1 MSSKLFF
8 VNIFD
13 GINSLSVTPIAERN
27 TNIDV
32 EIKTAYIKDIYN
44 TDEFNSTNMLNNSD
58 IKNFYYNIILESLNL
73 NSEAQTNQAFK
84 NNLQQLKSDFKDL
97 YILSRY
103 RNSSKKSCVSISST
117 GVINTSDL
125 IGNFKIYNV
134 GKESLDTITFGVDGS
149 DTFTDDRANSVY
161 AEVREYDGIFI
172 SKSFIQL
179 TDVTREAYPWDYD
192 GTSYSDIS
200 EKILTSFYKCKVY
213 VYIVKNFDFS
223 TNQYYY
229 STYILILRNVSN
241 ESQYAQDFTSAIAS
255 FATASSLQLN
265 KIFYPFSVIVDSET
279 IEKGNLVD
287 GNLSNLSFEFPSI
300 CLGANGK
307 INTDTSSDTLALNA
321 MACDLGGNIM
331 IQYSGGPVIKLR
343 DDQLCSGNIN
353 VAFVRIDNMNSNE
366 VFLYKDLP
374 NLTNFL
380 NVYAFNFSYV
390 KYIKEDGTTEV
401 LVGSA
406 SIKTPT
412 HRYQN
417 QTLKTSNYFAYSF
430 DSSYGSQ
437 SFTFSYKFEADNAA
451 NITNYLIDFRPSIRV
466 PVVRLNL
473 LGGDKVQVV
482 SDYATSLIYY
492 FEGENPVTQSITD
505 SANGINQIST
515 ISTVGKYGTLRVEVR
530 NFFYDLDT
538 EESGI
543 FAASSSIDVKKNITI
558 DSLQF
563 RLYRGVNAVVF
574 YDSTGAGLNE
584 ISGNNFSQGDPLN
597 YYYYRSSTSI
607 DDFRFRL
614 NYTFSDTLSIRVGS
628 YDTVELLSS
637 NFYILTIDELYAALD
652 EKGKTNITIFL
663 KDGTEFIFPFY
674 FKTIYATTPAVSSVT
689 INSVLFS
696 DATSASVTFSY
707 SYSQAEQ
714 ILYEIINQNGTIID
728 SLSTKTNY
736 STSAESET
744 ITVYSLNVSQV
755 TSITIR
761 VTASS
766 LSASSGVETI
776 TKGALTSSSYTFP
789 LRLYQDNPA
798 VVKFYSDLALTTPA
812 GKLKKGQKI
821 YAKLELKNIDG
832 SIVNPVDYYKYIQ
845 VDINSLTFEIDGFTN
860 INNQV
865 NGVTFSRVDSHVY
878 SLIVSAD
885 TDFSENEITV
895 NANYTSLYQI

>member
-27 TNIDV
+27 TNIDL

-84 NNLQQLKSDFKDL
+84 NNLRQLKSDFKDL

-192 GTSYSDIS
+192 GSSYSDIS

-223 TNQYYY
+223 INQYYY

-241 ESQYAQDFTSAIAS
+241 ESQYAQDFTSAISS

-279 IEKGNLVD
+279 IEKGQLVD
-287 GNLSNLSFEFPSI
+287 GNLSNLSFDFPSI
-300 CLGANGK
+300 CLGTNGK
-307 INTDTSSDTLALNA
+307 INTDTSSDTLALDT

-353 VAFVRIDNMNSNE
+353 VAFVRVDNMNSNE

-406 SIKTPT
+406 SIKTST
-412 HRYQN
+412 NRYVN
-417 QTLKTSNYFAYSF
+417 QTLKTSNYFAYNF

-473 LGGDKVQVV
+473 LDDDKVQVV

-492 FEGENPVTQSITD
+492 FEGENPATQSITD
-505 SANGINQIST
+505 SANGVNQIST

-538 EESGI
+538 EESGL

-563 RLYRGVNAVVF
+563 RLYRGIAASVF
-574 YDSTGAGLNE
+574 YDSNGETLNE
-584 ISGNNFSQGDPLN
+584 ISGNNFSQGDSLS
-597 YYYYRSSTSI
+597 YYYYRASTTTT
-607 DDFRFRL
+607 DFRFRL
-614 NYTFSDTLSIRVGS
+614 NYTFSDTLYIRVGS
-628 YDTVELLSS
+628 YDAVELVSS
-637 NFYILTIDELYAALD
+637 DFYILTIDELYAALD
-652 EKGKTNITIFL
+652 EKGETNITIVL

-674 FKTIYATTPAVSSVT
+674 FKTTYTTTPTVSSVT
-689 INSVLFS
+689 IGSVVFS
-696 DATSASVTFSY
+696 DASSASVTFSY
-707 SYSQAEQ
+707 SYSQAEK
-714 ILYEIINQNGTIID
+714 ILYEIINQSGTVID
-728 SLSTKTNY
+728 SLSTKTDY
-736 STSAESET
+736 STSAESKT
-744 ITVYSLNVSQV
+744 ITVDYLTVSEAS
-755 TSITIR
+755 SITIR

-776 TKGALTSSSYTFP
+776 MTATLTSSSYTFP
-789 LRLYQDNPA
+789 LRLNNDDPA
-798 VVKFYSDLALTTPA
+798 VVKFYNDLALTTLA
-812 GKLKKGQKI
+812 EKLKKGQKI
-821 YAKLELKNIDG
+821 YAKLQLKNTGG
-832 SIVNPVDYYKYIQ
+832 SVINPADYYKYIQ
-845 VDINSLTFEIDGFTN
+845 VDPNSLTFEIAGFSD
-860 INNQV
+860 INTLA
-865 NGVTFSRVDSHVY
+865 NGVTFSRVNSHVY

-895 NANYTSLYQI
+895 NVNYIPLYQI